1 MGYKKKTI
9 VCILGIAFSVML
21 IFSLVGISNRIMN
34 QYMQMVEGINDVYDI
49 KIHDIKHNVMEDI
62 YNQKTSDCL
71 WKMTNRCF
79 GTIYQENGEN
89 LFPISVK
96 GDWKKFY
103 KTELLEGKE
112 AQKGYRNY

>member
-1 MGYKKKTI
+1 MFKVALRYIVGYKKKTI

-62 YNQKTSDCL
+62 Y
-71 WKMTNRCF
+71 RE
-79 GTIYQENGEN
+79 I
-89 LFPISVK
+89 
-96 GDWKKFY
+96 FY
-103 KTELLEGKE
+103 SHLMILLMI
-112 AQKGYRNY
+112 